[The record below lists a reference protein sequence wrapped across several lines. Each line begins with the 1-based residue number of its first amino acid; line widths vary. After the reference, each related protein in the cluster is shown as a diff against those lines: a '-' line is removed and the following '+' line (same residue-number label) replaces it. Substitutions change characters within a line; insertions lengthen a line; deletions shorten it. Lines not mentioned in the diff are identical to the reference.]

1 MKNQVTVNDQNWADL
16 SDIGMFSINESK
28 WNNFTDSEFEQ
39 MGADIV
45 NNTFKGSVVEAYRSI
60 CAR

>member
-1 MKNQVTVNDQNWADL
+1 MNNQVTVNDQNWADL
-16 SDIGMFSINESK
+16 NDIGMFSMNESR

-39 MGADIV
+39 LGADIV
-45 NNTFKGSVVEAYRSI
+45 NKIFKGNIVEAYRCI

>member
-1 MKNQVTVNDQNWADL
+1 MIKVNDTNWADL
-16 SDIGMFSINESK
+16 SDIGMFSMNESK

-39 MGADIV
+39 LGADIV
-45 NNTFKGSVVEAYRSI
+45 NKTFKGNVVEAYRSI